1 MKIEYNK
8 IRERGYTLLEIL
20 TVLVLLALLAG
31 IAMPKLTAVYAGV
44 QWANERDDV
53 LRQIAG
59 LGFSAF
65 RRGQDF
71 ELSPYPEADHP
82 GNTEQQFAGV
92 PLELPS
98 GWKLEAV
105 RPIIYKSNGICLGGR
120 LRLICGERSLMLQ
133 IRAPQGQPEII
144 AE

>member
-20 TVLVLLALLAG
+20 MVLALLGLMSG
-31 IAMPKLTAVYAGV
+31 IAMPKLTTVYAGV

-65 RRGQDF
+65 RQGKEL
-71 ELSPYPEADHP
+71 ELSHYPEA
-82 GNTEQQFAGV
+82 GSKTL
-92 PLELPS
+92 PLKLPS
-98 GWKLEAV
+98 GWELEAV
-105 RPIIYKSNGICLGGR
+105 PPILYKSNGVCLGGR